1 MNKNVN
7 CISEVVV
14 QGKFS
19 SVTLCPECNLYYIH
33 IGPMSFRL
41 EADVF
46 ENVCEMFAEFYLSRQ
61 LQKEITGKAVF
72 KH

>member
-1 MNKNVN
+1 MNGI
-7 CISEVVV
+7 CTSEVVA

-19 SVTLCPECNLYYIH
+19 SVTICSECNLYHLH

-46 ENVCEMFAEFYLSRQ
+46 ESVCQMLVEFYLNRKMQ
-61 LQKEITGKAVF
+61 NEVAGETVF